1 MTLDGSVRN
10 GVIVLD
16 NGQQLAEGTR
26 VQVVV
31 AQGIPE
37 SSEPTKPTLSG
48 LLEIAGSVKNLPPDF
63 AAQHDHY
70 LHGTPKR

>member
-16 NGQQLAEGTR
+16 NGHQLAEGTR

-31 AQGIPE
+31 EQAIFE
-37 SSEPTKPTLSG
+37 SSQPTKLTLSG